1 MEKEVYKVKTT
12 CKNCYWAGTQEI
24 EKGCSVEVLS
34 SRECPICGCQDL
46 YSLGISKEMPL
57 SNLTWNKS

>member
-1 MEKEVYKVKTT
+1 MTNKEETYKVKAT
-12 CKNCYWAGTQEI
+12 CKNCAWRGTQDI

-34 SRECPICGCQDL
+34 NRECPICGCEDL

-57 SNLTWNKS
+57 SNKQFE